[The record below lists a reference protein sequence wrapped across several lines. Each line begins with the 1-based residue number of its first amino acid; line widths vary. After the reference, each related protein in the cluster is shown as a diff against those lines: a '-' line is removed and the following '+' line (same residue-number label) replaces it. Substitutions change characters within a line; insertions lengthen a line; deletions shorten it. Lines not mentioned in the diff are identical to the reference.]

1 MQFFIPSLT
10 TPQITI
16 LDSDLLVV
24 LAEKVDIVFRY
35 HYQSL
40 PPDSAGNGLFDLKSH
55 GDDGIVLFLLL
66 CFVCFRSPALYVLSH
81 DTT

>member
-1 MQFFIPSLT
+1 MQFSIPSLT
-10 TPQITI
+10 TLQITI

-40 PPDSAGNGLFDLKSH
+40 PPGSADSGFFDLKSH
-55 GDDGIVLFLLL
+55 GDF
-66 CFVCFRSPALYVLSH
+66 
-81 DTT
+81 